1 MLKEKAMEFKTKY
14 KISNQS
20 SLKYIK
26 RVIRAMNCNLCRYS
40 DEKLR
45 LIELGVD
52 TQARSSPALTVI
64 SPDGDIT
71 VYYNDRKSPTI
82 QKFALCHEIGH
93 IVLKH
98 KYSDIP
104 PLLQEQESD
113 LFAELLLSPV
123 PEKNKKPDKT
133 KILIG
138 TVLTLLMIIV
148 ITFIIL
154 FSSIPKSKAQPK
166 SPPESQTT
174 EAMITEA
181 PPAPEG
187 KTVYYTKYGEVYHKS
202 EDCHY
207 LKNSKAIY
215 SGTIEGSAKDRP
227 CSACW

>member
-1 MLKEKAMEFKTKY
+1 MLKEKAMEFKAKY

-26 RVIRAMNCNLCRYS
+26 RVVRAMNCNLCRYS
-40 DEKLR
+40 DEMLK

-52 TQARSSPALTVI
+52 VEAKSSPALTVM
-64 SPDGDIT
+64 SPDGDVT

-104 PLLQEQESD
+104 PLLQEQEAD

-123 PEKNKKPDKT
+123 QEEKKKPDKLR
-133 KILIG
+133 ILIG
-138 TVLTLLMIIV
+138 TIITLLMIIV
-148 ITFIIL
+148 ITFAIHFFTL
-154 FSSIPKSKAQPK
+154 
-166 SPPESQTT
+166 PESEPKQAVDRP
-174 EAMITEA
+174 EPSA
-181 PPAPEG
+181 PVTDTVAAPIGE
-187 KTVYYTKYGEVYHKS
+187 TVYYTKYGEVYHKS

-207 LKNSKAIY
+207 LKNSKTIY
-215 SGTIEGSAKDRP
+215 SGTIEGSTKDRP

>member
-1 MLKEKAMEFKTKY
+1 MLKEKAMEFKAKY

-40 DEKLR
+40 DEKLK

-52 TQARSSPALTVI
+52 VEAKSAPALTVI

-82 QKFALCHEIGH
+82 QRFALCHEIGH
-93 IVLKH
+93 IILKH

-113 LFAELLLSPV
+113 LFAELLLSPFQE
-123 PEKNKKPDKT
+123 EKKKTDKH

-138 TVLTLLMIIV
+138 TVLTLLMTIV
-148 ITFIIL
+148 ITFIL
-154 FSSIPKSKAQPK
+154 YLSLLPKS
-166 SPPESQTT
+166 ESQP
-174 EAMITEA
+174 IGQPEA
-181 PPAPEG
+181 PPRTEEITASVSE
-187 KTVYYTKYGEVYHKS
+187 TVYYTKYGEVYHKS
-202 EDCHY
+202 KDCYY
-207 LKNSKAIY
+207 LKNSKSIY
-215 SGTIEGSAKDRP
+215 SGTIEGSTKDRP

>member
-1 MLKEKAMEFKTKY
+1 MLKEKAMEFKAKY

-40 DEKLR
+40 DEKLK

-52 TQARSSPALTVI
+52 VEAKSAPALTVI

-82 QKFALCHEIGH
+82 QRFALCHEIGH
-93 IVLKH
+93 IILKH

-113 LFAELLLSPV
+113 LFAELLLSPFQE
-123 PEKNKKPDKT
+123 EKKKTDNH

-138 TVLTLLMIIV
+138 TLLTLLMTIV
-148 ITFIIL
+148 ITFIL
-154 FSSIPKSKAQPK
+154 YLSLPPKS
-166 SPPESQTT
+166 ESQPNKLSSVPQMT
-174 EAMITEA
+174 EEITASVSE
-181 PPAPEG
+181 
-187 KTVYYTKYGEVYHKS
+187 TVYYTKYGEVYHKS
-202 EDCHY
+202 KDCYY
-207 LKNSKAIY
+207 LKNSKSIY
-215 SGTIEGSAKDRP
+215 SGTIESSAKDRP

>member
-1 MLKEKAMEFKTKY
+1 MLKEKAIEFKTKY

-40 DEKLR
+40 DEKLK

-52 TQARSSPALTVI
+52 MEVRNSPALTVM
-64 SPDGDIT
+64 SPEGDIT

-93 IVLKH
+93 IKLKH

-104 PLLQEQESD
+104 PLLQEQEAD
-113 LFAELLLSPV
+113 LFAELLLSPFQK
-123 PEKNKKPDKT
+123 EKKKPNYF
-133 KILIG
+133 KI
-138 TVLTLLMIIV
+138 TL
-148 ITFIIL
+148 IIL
-154 FSSIPKSKAQPK
+154 LSLFLVMCLSLIIFFTSDLNYKENIKAVET
-166 SPPESQTT
+166 STAT
-174 EAMITEA
+174 D
-181 PPAPEG
+181 PASEN

-202 EDCHY
+202 EDCYY
-207 LKNSKAIY
+207 LKKSNNIY
-215 SGTIEGSAKDRP
+215 SGSIENSGKDRP